1 MHHHHP
7 LLQGYLPLTH
17 LLTLTR
23 AVHSNQPANMDI
35 TNEGIVFTVHSIANT
50 STMKS
55 YLAKEL
61 CVEWKYHKENEIIE
75 EGGEQYRQR

>member
-1 MHHHHP
+1 MHHHP

-55 YLAKEL
+55 YLSKEL
-61 CVEWKYHKENEIIE
+61 CVEWKYHKEIIQGE
-75 EGGEQYRQR
+75 TRGGEQPQR